1 MTEPRATSRRRPPLD
16 PRLLR
21 ASRSARRYVVASAA
35 FAIGNVVAVVASAI
49 ALAGLL
55 SEVIT
60 DPAARGFAAQSVH
73 LTVLAVALTARGAMS
88 YFGDRVSRRAAHATI
103 DELRVAALDTLTDPG
118 QTSPRRLLDEREHA
132 LTVVLRG
139 LDRLS
144 DYLSGYLPALLSTV
158 VITPLIVVVELWT
171 DPISG
176 VIIIVTLPL
185 IPVFMVLIG
194 LVTRD
199 RTRRKLAAM
208 SRQNAQLVDLMT
220 GLPTL
225 RALGRAQGP
234 AGQVAEL
241 GERLHRSTMGS
252 LRIAFL
258 SGAVLELLATLS
270 VALVAVSI
278 GLRLVF
284 GEMSLYAGVLALV
297 LAPEAYLPLRQIGA
311 QFHNAEDG
319 VAAADDVLDLIESG
333 RAASRGTARAAASGE
348 AEASSRPGEVGVTVE
363 LDRLGIRGRDGWAP
377 RGLSA
382 TARPGELTVFT
393 GPNGAGKSTVLA
405 AVLGL
410 HTPDEG
416 RVLIAGR
423 DLASLDRD
431 AHYGRLVWL
440 PQHPV
445 IVPGTVA
452 ENLDLFGELP
462 KDAVAEA
469 MRASAFDE
477 VLADL
482 PDGMDS
488 VLGSGGAGL
497 SAGQRQ
503 RLALTRTLASPAP
516 LLLLDEPTA
525 HLDEGTAGRV
535 IAALVDRARA
545 GDTVIVVSHQKG
557 VLSAA
562 DAVVDFAKE
571 LSDGR

>member
-1 MTEPRATSRRRPPLD
+1 M
-16 PRLLR
+16 
-21 ASRSARRYVVASAA
+21 
-35 FAIGNVVAVVASAI
+35 
-49 ALAGLL
+49 
-55 SEVIT
+55 
-60 DPAARGFAAQSVH
+60 
-73 LTVLAVALTARGAMS
+73 
-88 YFGDRVSRRAAHATI
+88 
-103 DELRVAALDTLTDPG
+103 
-118 QTSPRRLLDEREHA
+118 
-132 LTVVLRG
+132 
-139 LDRLS
+139 
-144 DYLSGYLPALLSTV
+144 
-158 VITPLIVVVELWT
+158 
-171 DPISG
+171 
-176 VIIIVTLPL
+176 
-185 IPVFMVLIG
+185 
-194 LVTRD
+194 
-199 RTRRKLAAM
+199 
-208 SRQNAQLVDLMT
+208 
-220 GLPTL
+220 
-225 RALGRAQGP
+225 
-234 AGQVAEL
+234 
-241 GERLHRSTMGS
+241 
-252 LRIAFL
+252 
-258 SGAVLELLATLS
+258 
-270 VALVAVSI
+270 
-278 GLRLVF
+278 
-284 GEMSLYAGVLALV
+284 
-297 LAPEAYLPLRQIGA
+297 
-311 QFHNAEDG
+311 
-319 VAAADDVLDLIESG
+319 
-333 RAASRGTARAAASGE
+333 
-348 AEASSRPGEVGVTVE
+348 
-363 LDRLGIRGRDGWAP
+363 RLGIRGRDGWAP

-382 TARPGELTVFT
+382 TARPGELTGFT

-452 ENLDLFGELP
+452 ENLDLFGELS
-462 KDAVAEA
+462 KEAVAEA